1 MKVSII
7 IPVYNAAPFL
17 DKCVVSALN
26 QQQTGEVLLIDD
38 GSTDGSWEICLNWS
52 QKNNQIRLF
61 KNDGLKGAGGAR
73 NVGIRNANC
82 DYVAFLDADDYY
94 LSNRFYED
102 EKLYKNNSQVVSIAS
117 SVITKTY
124 NSKDVTLLNRHYK
137 NNEICG
143 GSSDFSK
150 VTISNLLYESSIKIT
165 GITIKREIL
174 AELGDFNVQLKQ
186 GEDTEFLVRLIL
198 KYALYT
204 SKANKPICVRNIH
217 INNTIANF
225 NESIY
230 YRKIVYKKFLKLALF
245 KLGDLDLGYKLLKSY
260 FEIDMYNHLGNK
272 NIKFKKI
279 KKIILSP
286 IIFFRLLFFT
296 KSL

>member
-61 KNDGLKGAGGAR
+61 KNDGIKGAGGAR

-102 EKLYKNNSQVVSIAS
+102 EKMYENNSQVVSIAS

-174 AELGDFNVQLKQ
+174 AELGGFNVQLKQ
-186 GEDTEFLVRLIL
+186 GEDTDFLVRLIL
-198 KYALYT
+198 KYTLHT
-204 SKANKPICVRNIH
+204 SKVKIPICVRNIH
-217 INNTIANF
+217 INNTIGNIYD
-225 NESIY
+225 SMY
-230 YRKIVYKKFLKLALF
+230 YRKIVYKKFLRIAIF
-245 KLGDLDLGYKLLKSY
+245 NLGDLDLGYKLLKSY
-260 FEIDMYNHLGNK
+260 FEIDLYNYFGNRD
-272 NIKFKKI
+272 IKFKKL

-286 IIFFRLLFFT
+286 IVLFRLIFLT